1 LSRPSPNQAQLGD
14 YEALLELAGPDLYRH
29 NAFRITGLSTI
40 ATTREIGRQLER
52 IKMSEKIG
60 SLAVHSTGFL
70 PLDPPANIDLVRESI
85 HRLRNPERR
94 LIEEFFWFWPSEE
107 ADVDSS
113 HQLLLN
119 GDIRPAIEVW
129 TKNAYLDDNPVSIH
143 NLAIASHCSA
153 LDLEWT
159 DCISVEGCSKRDSD
173 WQQAYKYWFQL
184 VNFEESWTV
193 LVKRIRTLDEPQLTT
208 GMARR
213 IRESLPLALL
223 LVNARLAVKFAEE
236 QSSAEVVR
244 QIRIMRE
251 SGFDDEDIEE
261 ALRRAVSTI
270 FGRIKSLCRSAKE
283 KANDVPNKANEV
295 AYHLL
300 EQVREPLRV
309 ISRVLPSGNSTR
321 NDIRDEVALTSLT
334 CQISYGNETEDWEGA
349 LTLGELA
356 LAVAAGGPA
365 KSRILASL
373 KILGENISG
382 RERQNLFDRITN
394 LVNSTDAP
402 QRKFLAMKE
411 EILPELEKQWSKI
424 ATDDESTV
432 FAMDICAKAFR
443 SIAIDLHNDHAEF
456 DLAYEAITI
465 ASTYCRSH
473 ELTVQ
478 ISKDVAILSENS
490 QLAGQRKAVPG
501 HGFGQARDN
510 VGAAGMRPRNV
521 PVKSRYSPSWRVLV
535 GAVVCVVIGINV
547 VWLANQS
554 SPTTQ
559 NANVNEQPNSGA
571 SPSPATPANRN
582 SSLAMPLSTRNAN
595 NRATLAPTP
604 DIAPV
609 YIQPSEGP
617 GPSESQ
623 ISQLHDEIEDG
634 KARIDAMKQELNSV
648 SSQLES
654 YKSRIDSS
662 AEAIE
667 RMESNSRLGIE
678 VDNYRYKRLVAEH
691 NADVE
696 RHNSILETY
705 REKLT
710 LHNELL
716 DATNQKVRQYNLL
729 IRSRK

>member
-1 LSRPSPNQAQLGD
+1 LSRSSPNQAQLGD
-14 YEALLELAGPDLYRH
+14 YEALLQLAGPDLYRH

-40 ATTREIGRQLER
+40 ATTRDIGRQLER
-52 IKMSEKIG
+52 IKMSEKVG

-113 HQLLLN
+113 HQLALN
-119 GDIRPAIEVW
+119 GDIRPAIEAW
-129 TKNAYLDDNPVSIH
+129 TKNAYLDDDPVSIH

-153 LDLEWT
+153 LDLERK
-159 DCISVEGCSKRDSD
+159 DRISADECSKRDSD
-173 WQQAYKYWFQL
+173 WQQAYIYWVQL
-184 VNFEESWTV
+184 LNVEESWTV

-208 GMARR
+208 GIGRR

-251 SGFDDEDIEE
+251 SGFDEGDIEE
-261 ALRRAVSTI
+261 ALRRAISTI
-270 FGRIKSLCRSAKE
+270 FGRIKSLCRSAQE
-283 KANDVPNKANEV
+283 KANDVPNRANEV

-300 EQVREPLRV
+300 EQAREPLRV
-309 ISRVLPSGNSTR
+309 ISRVLPSGNTTR

-349 LTLGELA
+349 LALGELA

-373 KILGENISG
+373 KILRENISG
-382 RERQNLFDRITN
+382 RERQNLFDRITT

-424 ATDDESTV
+424 ATDDESTI
-432 FAMDICAKAFR
+432 FAMDLCAKAFR
-443 SIAIDLHNDHAEF
+443 SIAIDLHNDHEEF

-465 ASTYCRSH
+465 ASTYCRTH

-478 ISKDVAILSENS
+478 ISKDVATLSENA
-490 QLAGQRKAVPG
+490 QLAQQRRSVPS
-501 HGFGQARDN
+501 HGLGQAG
-510 VGAAGMRPRNV
+510 VAGGAAGLRPRNV
-521 PVKSRYSPSWRVLV
+521 PVKSPYFPSWRVLV

-554 SPTTQ
+554 TPTDQ
-559 NANVNEQPNSGA
+559 NPNVNKKLSSGA
-571 SPSPATPANRN
+571 SPYPDDSANRN
-582 SSLAMPLSTRNAN
+582 SSLAIPLSTRNIN
-595 NRATLAPTP
+595 NRATVAPTP
-604 DIAPV
+604 ESAPI
-609 YIQPSEGP
+609 YAEPSEA
-617 GPSESQ
+617 SVALEAQ

-634 KARIDAMKQELNSV
+634 KSRLDVMKEELNSL

-654 YKSRIDSS
+654 YKSRIDTN

-667 RMESNSRLGIE
+667 RIESNSRLGIE
-678 VDNYRYKRLVAEH
+678 VDTYRYKRLIAEH

-696 RHNSILETY
+696 KHNSMLETY
-705 REKLT
+705 RRKLA
-710 LHNELL
+710 LHDELL